1 MLILPI
7 INKNRILNVCFKLK
21 NTEIIGSDDVNPSDI
36 VINNLKF
43 SNYNKVSQYD
53 FIVNNAY
60 RNSSNIKINTLSR
73 SNSKTYDIYKVSGP
87 VKSDSLMI
95 NKLYDRC
102 ITDIRKMVPDINKGR
117 YLVLSECGFDKITDG
132 DIASLESI
140 VRTVKDSSRW
150 STLIEGAG
158 LGYLID
164 IINGLNMFE
173 GIVIDNSTVLEDDYK
188 KVMKVFNKINS
199 RDKHNIDRYYSI
211 SYSNMEIYNRL
222 NTISKLVTGNSLNLI
237 KSKRQLSEEKK
248 ILEKKDV

>member
-21 NTEIIGSDDVNPSDI
+21 NTEIVGSDDVNPSDI

-43 SNYNKVSQYD
+43 SNYNKVS
-53 FIVNNAY
+53 
-60 RNSSNIKINTLSR
+60 
-73 SNSKTYDIYKVSGP
+73 GP

-95 NKLYDRC
+95 NKLYDKC

-117 YLVLSECGFDKITDG
+117 YLVLSECGFDKITDS

-140 VRTVKDSSRW
+140 IRTVKDSSRW
-150 STLIEGAG
+150 PILIEGAG
-158 LGYLID
+158 LSYLID
-164 IINGLNMFE
+164 VINGLNMFE